1 MNIEVQYWINYL
13 NSLSE
18 LRKTYNF
25 MDDKESIEHINS
37 QKFTIIFHIVH
48 TLHPELVGGQL
59 ASVVNTIEHQW
70 KQNLDILSKI
80 DECVRTI
87 KAIER

>member
-1 MNIEVQYWINYL
+1 MNTEVQYWINYL

-18 LRKTYNF
+18 LRKTYDF
-25 MDDKESIEHINS
+25 TGDKESIEHINR
-37 QKFTIIFHIVH
+37 QKFTVIFHIVH

-59 ASVVNTIEHQW
+59 ASIVNTIEQRW
-70 KQNLDILSKI
+70 KQGLDILSNI

-87 KAIER
+87 KAI

>member
-1 MNIEVQYWINYL
+1 MNTEVQYWINYL

-18 LRKTYNF
+18 LRKTYDF
-25 MDDKESIEHINS
+25 TGDKESIQHINS

-48 TLHPELVGGQL
+48 TLHPELIGGQL
-59 ASVVNTIEHQW
+59 ASVVNTIEQRW
-70 KQNLDILSKI
+70 KQGLDILSNI

-87 KAIER
+87 KVIER